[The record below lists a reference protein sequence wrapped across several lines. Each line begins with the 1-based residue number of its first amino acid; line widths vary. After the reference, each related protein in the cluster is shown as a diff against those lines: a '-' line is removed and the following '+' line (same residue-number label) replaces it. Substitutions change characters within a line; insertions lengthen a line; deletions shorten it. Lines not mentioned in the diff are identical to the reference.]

1 MKIIDVKFDKLNR
14 VVHLADVHIR
24 LFQRHAEYKKS
35 FKKLYGQL
43 KKIDLDQ
50 GVIVVAGDILHAK
63 LDMSPEMIEL
73 TSVFLSNL
81 AKIAPTLVIDGNHD
95 LNLSN
100 PHRMNSLYPIIK
112 NIDDPDLH
120 YLSESDIYR
129 VADTEFA
136 VFSIIDAYA
145 TPENWP
151 SVDDMTAKTKIALYH
166 GPVYGARTDTHYTI
180 SSRHVEVGQFDGF
193 DIAMLGDIHTH
204 QVMQK
209 RNKSQNRPV
218 VTYCS
223 SLIQQNHGEKIDG
236 HGYVVWEIPSCK
248 MEFHEL
254 KSDTGYATIEITN
267 EDLNKLVIPDNLP
280 KNLRLRIYASNIEN
294 TKLKKIIAVIRKK
307 YKLLDIAINPSKPD
321 PQSPSTQ
328 LERFDTGDLSNI
340 NIQNSLIRDW
350 LLSNYPIISDE
361 TIESVEKINKRVN
374 GLINYS
380 DQSRNIQWKP
390 LRFTFSNLF
399 SFGEKN
405 VIDFTNMLGT
415 NGIFAPNASGKSS
428 SMEALSF
435 NLFDKTPR
443 AFRGDHI
450 MNIRKKKF
458 ECELSFDVNGETY
471 VIKRVGKKNKK
482 GAVKVDVDFW
492 KENDDGTTT
501 ILNGEDRFDTNANIR
516 SIVGTYEDFIL
527 TTLSGQTGNS
537 LFIDKSNSERKVLLN
552 QFMGLNIFEQLERI
566 ANEESRELHGILK
579 KFSREDFTEQL
590 VSLQTDIEKCNIEL
604 LETQTQIDDFD
615 REMDGLQTETETLS
629 SQKIKV
635 PITNMDKGVLLKSK
649 KSLIKKKEQ
658 VEKNIDV
665 LILESDLI
673 KDKIDS
679 LELKLDKIDI
689 DELKEVYEKYQV
701 CEKSLAGLEQEYNV
715 LTTSIDSKQNIIN
728 QISKFKH
735 NPDCEVCIENNKSK
749 LEQISEINEEINMLS
764 NKTTVLASEIEEH
777 KTDLTEFKED
787 YDLYLSAVSMVKVL
801 DDYNLSYSSSK
812 NSIDKY
818 TNQITVIESDIK
830 KHRENINQIDEYK
843 ESLIK
848 NKNIDESI
856 FKLKNS
862 QVVIKK
868 NITKLTA
875 NKMEIH
881 SDLKV
886 KEIGR
891 SSIMEQLEEMTK
903 IEREFEAYR
912 YYMEA
917 INKDGLPYKLISK
930 TIPNIEAEINA
941 ILSQIVTFSIALDVD
956 GKNFGGRIVYDHERS
971 WPLENSSGME
981 RFISSLAIRVALL
994 KASNLPKSNFLIIDE
1009 GMGSL
1014 DTEFLHGMQLMF
1026 DLLKSQFDFVI
1037 VISHLDNIRDMVDNI
1052 LEIRSTN
1059 GYSHINILS

>member
-14 VVHLADVHIR
+14 VVHLADTHIR
-24 LFQRHAEYKKS
+24 LFQRHDEYKKA
-35 FKKLYGQL
+35 FKKLYKQL
-43 KKIDLDQ
+43 RKLDLDQ

-73 TSVFLSNL
+73 SSDFLSNL
-81 AKIAPTLVIDGNHD
+81 ATIAPTLVIDGNHD

-112 NIDDPDLH
+112 NIGHPDLH

-145 TPENWP
+145 SPENWP
-151 SVDDMTAKTKIALYH
+151 NVDDMTANTKIALYH
-166 GPVYGARTDTHYTI
+166 GPVYGAKTDTRYMI
-180 SSRHVEVGQFDGF
+180 SSRHVEVSKFDGF

-204 QVMQK
+204 QIMQR
-209 RNKSQNRPV
+209 RNKSQNQPSV
-218 VTYCS
+218 VYSS

-254 KSDTGYATIEITN
+254 KSDTGYATIEIKS

-280 KNLRLRIYASNIEN
+280 KNLRLRIYTSNIEN

-321 PQSPSTQ
+321 PQSQSTQ
-328 LERFDTGDLSNI
+328 LERFDTGDLSDV

-350 LLSNYPIISDE
+350 ILSNYPIISDE
-361 TIESVEKINKRVN
+361 TIESVVKINKRVN
-374 GLINYS
+374 GLIKYS
-380 DQSRNIQWKP
+380 DQSRNVQWKP

-399 SFGEKN
+399 SFGEN
-405 VIDFTNMLGT
+405 NTIDFTNMLGT

-458 ECELSFDVNGETY
+458 ECELSFDVNGEVY
-471 VIKRVGKKNKK
+471 VIRRIGKKNKK

-492 KENDDGTTT
+492 KENEDGTTT
-501 ILNGEDRFDTNANIR
+501 ILNGEDRFGTNANIR

-552 QFMGLNIFEQLERI
+552 QFMGLNIFEQLERV
-566 ANEESRELHGILK
+566 ANEESKELQGILK

-590 VSLQTDIEKCNIEL
+590 VSLQTDIEKHNIDL

-615 REMDGLQTETETLS
+615 REMDGLQLETETLS

-635 PITNMDKGVLLKSK
+635 PVTNMDKDTLLKSK
-649 KSLIKKKEQ
+649 KSFIKKKEQ

-665 LILESDLI
+665 LLSESNLI

-679 LELKLDKIDI
+679 LVFELDKIDI
-689 DELKEVYEKYQV
+689 DELKEVYENYQV
-701 CEKSLAGLEQEYNV
+701 CEKGLTRLEQEYNV

-749 LEQISEINEEINMLS
+749 LEQISEINEEISMLS
-764 NKTTVLASEIEEH
+764 NKTSVLAGDIEEH
-777 KTDLTEFKED
+777 KIKLLELKEN
-787 YDLYLSAVSMVKVL
+787 YDLYLSATAMMKVL
-801 DDYNLSYSSSK
+801 DNHNLKYSSSR

-818 TNQITVIESDIK
+818 TNQTIVIKSDIK

-848 NKNIDESI
+848 NKNIDDII

-886 KEIGR
+886 KESGR

-1009 GMGSL
+1009 GMGAL

-1026 DLLKSQFDFVI
+1026 DLLKTQFDFVI